1 MPAQD
6 QLQARIA
13 ATECV
18 YRACMAM
25 DAKQFGAFF
34 ALCDDAFHY
43 VITAHSPEIRKDM
56 IWMEQD
62 RKGLETLIGNLPK
75 HNSDHSPISRHVT
88 VYTVDLSADGS
99 EAKVVSGLQ
108 VFRTAL
114 DGGATELYAVGK
126 MFDTVRLKPAGAC
139 LSERRI
145 HLDTRMLGI
154 GYHVPF

>member
-1 MPAQD
+1 MTAQD
-6 QLQARIA
+6 LQARIA

-18 YRACMAM
+18 HRAALAM
-25 DAKQFGAFF
+25 DAKQFGSFF

-43 VITAHSPEIRKDM
+43 AITAHSPEIRKDM
-56 IWMEQD
+56 IWMEHD

-99 EAKVVSGLQ
+99 EAKLVSALQ

-126 MFDTVRLKPAGAC
+126 MYDTVRLTPAGAR
-139 LSERRI
+139 LADRRI